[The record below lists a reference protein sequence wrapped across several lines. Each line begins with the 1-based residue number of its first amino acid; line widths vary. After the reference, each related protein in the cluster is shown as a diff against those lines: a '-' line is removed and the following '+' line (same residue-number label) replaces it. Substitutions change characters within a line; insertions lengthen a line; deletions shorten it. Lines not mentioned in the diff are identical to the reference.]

1 LKVTST
7 PINGM
12 RLAAYS
18 KLIRL
23 GLTILAGALTILLL
37 FPFLKPDERD
47 RRVVAWARKLL
58 ACVRVRVRVHGRP
71 PAVRG
76 EGALIVANHV
86 SWLDIHVL
94 HSLLPSRFV
103 SKAEVRDWP
112 LIGWM
117 AARAGTLYLERSKK
131 SDARRVNEEMA
142 RLLREGECLALFP
155 EGTTTD
161 GTRLL
166 PFYPSLLQPAV
177 AAGARVWPAVIR
189 YRHADGRINLEAA
202 YHDDT
207 SLAQSLRRIL
217 AQDEIFAEVTF
228 LPPITSTGLHRREL
242 ARRAEEAIRARL
254 EADAAGSQPGTAD
267 RHRAEGQ

>member
-1 LKVTST
+1 
-7 PINGM
+7 M
-12 RLAAYS
+12 RPAAYPR
-18 KLIRL
+18 LLRL
-23 GLTILAGALTILLL
+23 GLHILAGALTILLL

-58 ACVRVRVRVHGRP
+58 AIVRVRVEVRGRP

-117 AARAGTLYLERSKK
+117 AARAGTLYLERTRK
-131 SDARRVNEEMA
+131 SDALRVNEAMA
-142 RLLREGECLALFP
+142 ALLREGECLALFP

-166 PFYPSLLQPAV
+166 PFHPSLLQPAV
-177 AAGARVWPAVIR
+177 VAGARVWPAVIR
-189 YRHADGRINLEAA
+189 YRRRDGRINLQAA
-202 YHDDT
+202 YHDDI
-207 SLAQSLRRIL
+207 SLGQSLMRIL
-217 AQDEIFAEVTF
+217 AQDEILAEVTF
-228 LPPITSTGLHRREL
+228 LPPIPSVGLHRREL
-242 ARRAEEAIRARL
+242 AARAEAAIREHLA
-254 EADAAGSQPGTAD
+254 ADGHGSQPGISA
-267 RHRAEGQ
+267 RHRSAGQ

>member
-1 LKVTST
+1 
-7 PINGM
+7 M
-12 RLAAYS
+12 RLAAYG

-23 GLTILAGALTILLL
+23 GIVVLGGALTILLL

-58 ACVRVRVRVHGRP
+58 DSVRVRVTVRGRP

-117 AARAGTLYLERSKK
+117 AGRAGTLYLERAKK

-142 RLLREGECLALFP
+142 ALLRDGACLALFP

-177 AAGARVWPAVIR
+177 VAGARVWPAVIR
-189 YRHADGRINLEAA
+189 YRHGDGRINLDAA
-202 YHDDT
+202 YHDDI
-207 SLAQSLRRIL
+207 SLWQSLRRVL
-217 AQDEIFAEVTF
+217 AQDEILAEVTF
-228 LPPITSTGLHRREL
+228 LPPIASVGLHRREL
-242 ARRAEEAIRARL
+242 AGRAE
-254 EADAAGSQPGTAD
+254 S
-267 RHRAEGQ
+267 

>member
-1 LKVTST
+1 
-7 PINGM
+7 M
-12 RLAAYS
+12 RLAAYPR
-18 KLIRL
+18 LIRL
-23 GLTILAGALTILLL
+23 GLHILAGAATILFL
-37 FPFLKPDERD
+37 FPFLAPDERG
-47 RRVVAWARKLL
+47 RRVVAWARRLL
-58 ACVRVRVRVHGRP
+58 AIVGVRVVVHGRP

-117 AARAGTLYLERSKK
+117 AAQAGTLFLQRARKA
-131 SDARRVNEEMA
+131 DARRVNEEMA
-142 RLLREGECLALFP
+142 ALLRAGECLALFP

-177 AAGARVWPAVIR
+177 VAGARVWPAVIR

-202 YHDDT
+202 YCDDI
-207 SLAQSLRRIL
+207 SLGQSLRRIL
-217 AQDEIFAEVTF
+217 AQDGIVAEVTF
-228 LPPITSTGLHRREL
+228 LPPIASVGLHRREL
-242 ARRAEEAIRARL
+242 AARAQQAIREYLA
-254 EADAAGSQPGTAD
+254 ADGHGSQPGRSD
-267 RHRAEGQ
+267 RPRAAGQ

>member
-1 LKVTST
+1 
-7 PINGM
+7 M
-12 RLAAYS
+12 RLVAYI

-23 GLTILAGALTILLL
+23 GGVVLSGALTILLL

-58 ACVRVRVRVHGRP
+58 ASLRVRVAVRGRP

-76 EGALIVANHV
+76 EGALIVANHI

-103 SKAEVRDWP
+103 SKAEVRNWP

-117 AARAGTLYLERSKK
+117 AGRAGTLYLERTRK
-131 SDARRVNEEMA
+131 SDARRVNAEMTA
-142 RLLREGECLALFP
+142 LLRDGACLALFP

-177 AAGARVWPAVIR
+177 VSGARVWPAVIR
-189 YRHADGRINLEAA
+189 YRHADGRINLDVA
-202 YHDDT
+202 YCDDI
-207 SLAQSLRRIL
+207 SLWQSLRRIL
-217 AQDEIFAEVTF
+217 AQNEILAEVTF
-228 LPPITSTGLHRREL
+228 LPPIASVGLNRREL
-242 ARRAEEAIRARL
+242 AGRAEAAIRAHL
-254 EADAAGSQPGTAD
+254 AIDADGSQPGISD
-267 RHRAEGQ
+267 RLQAARQ

>member
-1 LKVTST
+1 MPL
-7 PINGM
+7 M
-12 RLAAYS
+12 AYPR
-18 KLIRL
+18 LIRL
-23 GLTILAGALTILLL
+23 GLHILAGAFTILLL
-37 FPFLKPDERD
+37 FPFLKPDERG

-58 ACVRVRVRVHGRP
+58 AIVRVRVTVHGRP

-94 HSLLPSRFV
+94 HSLIPSRFV

-117 AARAGTLYLERSKK
+117 AEQAGTLFLDRRKK
-131 SDARRVNEEMA
+131 ADARRVNETMA
-142 RLLREGECLALFP
+142 ALLRQGECLALFP

-177 AAGARVWPAVIR
+177 VAGARVWPAVIR
-189 YRHADGRINLEAA
+189 YRHPDGRINLAA
-202 YHDDT
+202 
-207 SLAQSLRRIL
+207 A
-217 AQDEIFAEVTF
+217 
-228 LPPITSTGLHRREL
+228 ITT
-242 ARRAEEAIRARL
+242 
-254 EADAAGSQPGTAD
+254 T
-267 RHRAEGQ
+267 

>member
-1 LKVTST
+1 M
-7 PINGM
+7 P
-12 RLAAYS
+12 LAAYVR
-18 KLIRL
+18 LIRL
-23 GLTILAGALTILLL
+23 GLHILAGALTILLL

-58 ACVRVRVRVHGRP
+58 AIVRVRVKVRGRP

-117 AARAGTLYLERSKK
+117 AARAGTLYLERTRK

-142 RLLREGECLALFP
+142 VLLRAGECLALFP

-177 AAGARVWPAVIR
+177 VAGARVWPAVIR
-189 YRHADGRINLEAA
+189 YRHPDGRINLEAA
-202 YHDDT
+202 YCDDI
-207 SLAQSLRRIL
+207 SLGQSLRRIL
-217 AQDEIFAEVTF
+217 AQDGILAEVSF
-228 LPPITSTGLHRREL
+228 LSPIASAGLHRREL
-242 ARRAEEAIRARL
+242 ARLAETAIREHLAADGHGSQSGISARPR
-254 EADAAGSQPGTAD
+254 AAGQ
-267 RHRAEGQ
+267 